1 LTYNVLM
8 KHVKLILTILVCAY
22 FWYCAKNY
30 SQWHILDNV
39 NLIFHEAGHTI
50 FFFLGE
56 FIKVAAGSIFQV
68 LVPFLIA
75 LHFLFS
81 GQRVSSGIASM
92 WAGQSLLNVS
102 VYARDAEAMI
112 LPLLGGDS
120 VGHDW
125 QYLLGRLGMLDQTQ
139 AVANWILVAGFTL
152 IVMGTVASLYFS
164 KANEEIPGR
173 DFNF

>member
-1 LTYNVLM
+1 MSYTKGM
-8 KHVKLILTILVCAY
+8 KYLKFALTILACAY
-22 FWYCAKNY
+22 FWYCAVNY

-56 FIKVAAGSIFQV
+56 FVQVAAGSVFQV

-75 LHFLFS
+75 LYFLYS

-92 WAGQSLLNVS
+92 WTGQSLLNVS
-102 VYARDAEAMI
+102 VYARDAEAMM

-125 QYLLGRLGMLDQTQ
+125 HYLLGRLSMLDQTQ
-139 AVANWILVAGFTL
+139 LVANWILVAGFAL
-152 IVMGTVASLYFS
+152 IAMGTVASLYFA
-164 KANEEIPGR
+164 KASEE
-173 DFNF
+173 DL

>member
-1 LTYNVLM
+1 MARLFYNKEM
-8 KHVKLILTILVCAY
+8 KHAKLFLTLGACVY
-22 FWYCAKNY
+22 FWYCAKTY
-30 SQWHILDNV
+30 ADWHLLDGV
-39 NLIFHEAGHTI
+39 NLIFHEAGHSI
-50 FFFLGE
+50 FFFMGE
-56 FIKVAAGSIFQV
+56 FVKVAAGSAFQV

-75 LHFLFS
+75 LYFLYT

-125 QYLLGRLGMLDQTQ
+125 QYMLGRLGMLDQTQ
-139 AVANWILVAGFTL
+139 VVAGWILAAGIALILMGSVA
-152 IVMGTVASLYFS
+152 ALYFA
-164 KANEEIPGR
+164 KAADEISG
-173 DFNF
+173 